1 MTGKRKVL
9 GEVSYADLLSEGFDV
24 FEKLMQIVKLA
35 SIVTEQSLVLL
46 KIGQERLEDLDG
58 LFASLEGYFPIFG
71 LRVDRTIFE
80 VIVYQFHLL
89 L

>member
-1 MTGKRKVL
+1 MTGQRKVL
-9 GEVSYADLLSEGFDV
+9 GEVGYADFLSEGFDV
-24 FEKLMQIVKLA
+24 FDKLMQIVKLA
-35 SIVTEQSLVLL
+35 SIVAEQSLVLL
-46 KIGQERLEDLDG
+46 EIGQKCPEDLDG
-58 LFASLEGYFPIFG
+58 LLTGFESYFPIFG